1 MRQTDEF
8 DNQIEGQMSLG
19 DLFEPPERL
28 FAVSRI
34 FARAR
39 KNMTLAE
46 QKTFVYALSQ
56 VSFKE
61 EAKSNIVYVDKKT
74 LAEIVGINSDPNH
87 LSENLKRSVGDL
99 PVHSYIKISDI
110 DRDLYD
116 SGVVV
121 SRITMLKNR
130 VRIKFEEDYL
140 SLFTGLSNNYITM
153 WSGDIFKMQSKRSVQ
168 FYELLRQLTD
178 TRLDVNEHGWGVK
191 QFKEMFGIPKD
202 GKGSYMRKD
211 GHFDRPAFEKYVLQP
226 LCDDLKGCRMINLVV
241 QPDGKYYEKVKSGN
255 RVVGY
260 RFYWT
265 FSSHPVVAS
274 AEEVQQIQQRV
285 DKNPK
290 ILKIAKDMLEGERR
304 QYQQD
309 GGQTGRRS
317 QKTNQFTDIQNN
329 NYNWDSLEEEL
340 LSRNDNY
347 DIDVD
352 DDNLPFH

>member
-74 LAEIVGINSDPNH
+74 LAEIVGINSDPDH

-99 PVHSYIKISDI
+99 PVHSYIKISDV

-140 SLFTGLSNNYITM
+140 SLFTGLSSNYITM

-191 QFKEMFGIPKD
+191 QLKEMFGIPKD

-211 GHFDRPAFEKYVLQP
+211 GHFDRPAFEKYVIQP
-226 LCDDLKGCRMINLVV
+226 LCDDIQKCRMINLLV
-241 QPDGKYYEKVKSGN
+241 QPDGKVYEKVKQGN
-255 RVVGY
+255 RVIGY

-265 FSSHPVVAS
+265 FTSHPAVAS
-274 AEEVQQIQQRV
+274 ATEVQKIQQRV

-304 QYQQD
+304 QYQRDESD
-309 GGQTGRRS
+309 GR
-317 QKTNQFTDIQNN
+317 KTTTHKNQFTDMENN
-329 NYNWDSLEEEL
+329 PYDFEKLEKEL
-340 LSRNDNY
+340 TEPCY
-347 DIDVD
+347 D
-352 DDNLPFH
+352 DDDDLPFYD